1 MKMNRII
8 SATIAAGTAAM
19 MLLAS
24 CQRDELTGG
33 IPAGEEVTVSISAVM
48 PEGGE
53 PVVRSPTDPGDGS
66 DVNRCIMSIYLADED
81 LQAPIL
87 YADKVTAQVSGK
99 TAVFPDQRLV
109 SGHEY
114 RFVFWADHVAD
125 ASSEDGRATDLH
137 YETDAFPT
145 VTFVDG
151 EAYKSNDDTRD
162 AFFLVEDVTISGPSA
177 QNFELRRP
185 FGQLNIITND
195 WGSIPE
201 EAAAQLRPSKVK
213 LTFNDVPNSIDL
225 MTGEVSGTADLTGED
240 VAVSAVAATG
250 DAKHLSFD
258 YILAKE
264 GEQTVLADFTM
275 DFLLADGTTEVTDS
289 YTFTSI
295 PVQRNYRTNVSGNL
309 LTDRTGVEIEVVPD
323 FDGQLPEE
331 VSTSADIMNVLAEGG
346 FVRLA
351 QDVTLDKKDGAATAI
366 GIAAGKNVQID
377 LNGHK
382 LTLNNALAATA
393 DATLTLMNG
402 SVQGQGLGQTSLL
415 LFATTDGSVVLDD
428 VDMIADGA
436 GVGIESRADGA
447 DITIRN
453 SSITALS
460 FAVGTNAATPAQN
473 NKVVIEK
480 STLYAWS
487 AVLFNIPST
496 LEITNSEVTG
506 ANHGLIL
513 RGGTATIT
521 NSTFSINYNEG
532 NAEND
537 AQFRRDE
544 NWGEGNYLPYAAIT
558 AGNRS
563 TGYQYPTTLTMTGC
577 TVQSIGQDA
586 EYFPAM
592 YVYANPEDGMGVT
605 IDYSDCVITGDFE
618 VCSGNVTVNGAAFDA
633 PGQSVSV
640 SDSQTLAEV
649 LANMGTAEGQ
659 TQHLQVTLS
668 EDVTLSEGDVPSDF
682 VPENGSLNLNL
693 GGHTLTFGA
702 SLTAENSSVTFSDGT
717 IVTEIVIN
725 KPGDVSIDALA
736 VGENGSMTFDGIT
749 LESNGSGVGINGT
762 TSGGRLTI
770 KNSKITS
777 VAYGVATNAT
787 SPESEN
793 VVITLE
799 NSEFAGD
806 DPVFI
811 NIPCT
816 LNMTGCTLNGKVHG
830 LVVRGGTANVKDCRI
845 TLIYPEDE
853 STEEAQAMAD
863 YFKNANWATGNEIN
877 ITAVA
882 VGNKVAD
889 NSISYK
895 YPSVLNIENSTIE
908 TAGVHADLFPALYV
922 WANKEAENGVT
933 ITYDGATKFYGDR
946 TYGNG
951 GANTKVNGSTP
962 ISDEGD
968 IRPTE

>member
-1 MKMNRII
+1 MKMNRI
-8 SATIAAGTAAM
+8 ALIAIAVGAAAM

-33 IPAGEEVTVSISAVM
+33 TPAGEEVTVSISAVM

-53 PVVRSPTDPGDGS
+53 PVVRSAADPGNGS

-87 YADKVTAQVSGK
+87 YAEKVIVSVSGK

-109 SGHEY
+109 SGHKY

-125 ASSEDGRATDLH
+125 NSSEAGRAADLH
-137 YETDAFPT
+137 YDTENFPT
-145 VTFVDG
+145 VVFKTESDG
-151 EAYKSNDDTRD
+151 TVNYSSNDDTRD

-225 MTGEVSGTADLTGED
+225 MTGEVSGTADLTGEA

-633 PGQSVSV
+633 PGQSIAV
-640 SDSQTLAEV
+640 SDSQTLVEA
-649 LANMGTAEGQ
+649 LSSMGTAEGQ
-659 TQHLQVTLS
+659 TQHLQVTLAGDIDLS
-668 EDVTLSEGDVPSDF
+668 QAGLQEVPAGTSVSMDLSGNTVTFPKRNLLASGDLSFRNGNLSDPFGAGICCLSEGSVSLDKVQYDAEGWGSIF
-682 VPENGSLNLNL
+682 VAPNADN
-693 GGHTLTFGA
+693 
-702 SLTAENSSVTFSDGT
+702 
-717 IVTEIVIN
+717 TEI
-725 KPGDVSIDALA
+725 
-736 VGENGSMTFDGIT
+736 
-749 LESNGSGVGINGT
+749 
-762 TSGGRLTI
+762 TI
-770 KNSKITS
+770 KNSTINGGYYAVTS
-777 VAYGVATNAT
+777 NASANPVASSTIV
-787 SPESEN
+787 
-793 VVITLE
+793 LE
-799 NSEFAGD
+799 NSTFTADESAMM
-806 DPVFI
+806 I
-811 NIPCT
+811 NIPSEITVTDCSF
-816 LNMTGCTLNGKVHG
+816 TGGWQEVFLRGGSAEFTDCSINLVMDQSYGDWPEKHVKADGTWADGNQAETAAMLIGNRCVEGSTSYNYPTSVVLRNTKFNISGNNGDGGKTADNTPAVSIWSRVEEGNGATFGYDAATKSSIDAAGTGLVINNNGKN
-830 LVVRGGTANVKDCRI
+830 L
-845 TLIYPEDE
+845 
-853 STEEAQAMAD
+853 
-863 YFKNANWATGNEIN
+863 
-877 ITAVA
+877 
-882 VGNKVAD
+882 
-889 NSISYK
+889 
-895 YPSVLNIENSTIE
+895 TIQE
-908 TAGVHADLFPALYV
+908 L
-922 WANKEAENGVT
+922 
-933 ITYDGATKFYGDR
+933 
-946 TYGNG
+946 
-951 GANTKVNGSTP
+951 
-962 ISDEGD
+962 
-968 IRPTE
+968 